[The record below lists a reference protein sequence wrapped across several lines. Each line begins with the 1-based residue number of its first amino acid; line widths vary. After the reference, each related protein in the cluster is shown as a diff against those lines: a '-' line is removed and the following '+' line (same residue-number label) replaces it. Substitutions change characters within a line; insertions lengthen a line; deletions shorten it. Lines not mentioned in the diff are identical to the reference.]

1 MLTRQEKLLELY
13 KELGRET
20 RQLNM
25 ETYATNRL
33 MLPAL
38 VIGLLVLYGEVE
50 QFLGVKIENAVA
62 VHKLI
67 WFGCF
72 VISFMW
78 IFNMSR
84 VAQLSR
90 WNRETAHAYESE
102 LGLIANRRLF
112 ALDNTFSPLLLRHSN
127 LRFFGFGI
135 YLFLLLLSFPWREI
149 ICWHLDLEI
158 IHCVVL
164 LLAFILSAIATRLV
178 WWGYVGRSRNA
189 KLKQCSYCKGLTA
202 EPAKKTGDKCRHCG
216 RHGDFNLLNYRTGY
230 SFKRK

>member
-38 VIGLLVLYGEVE
+38 VIGLLVLHGEVE
-50 QFLGVKIENAVA
+50 SFLGITFKNPDA
-62 VHKLI
+62 VHLLI

-84 VAQLSR
+84 VAQLGR
-90 WNRETAHAYESE
+90 WNRKTAHKCESD
-102 LGLIANRRLF
+102 LGLIGNRKIV
-112 ALDNTFSPLLLRHSN
+112 ALDKVFVHQWLRHSN

-135 YLFLLLLSFPWREI
+135 YLFLLLLSFPLKQI
-149 ICWHLDLEI
+149 ICWYADNLDCSI
-158 IHCVVL
+158 IYWLAL
-164 LLAFILSAIATRLV
+164 LLTVYAASLLV
-178 WWGYVGRSRNA
+178 CIVSYRIYWYYVKRPQDA
-189 KLKQCSYCKGLTA
+189 KLKQCSYCKELTA
-202 EPAKKTGDKCRHCG
+202 PAGKTIVKCSHCG
-216 RHGDFNLLNYRTGY
+216 RHGDFYLLKYQ
-230 SFKRK
+230 

>member
-38 VIGLLVLYGEVE
+38 VIGLLVLHGEVE
-50 QFLGVKIENAVA
+50 SFLGITFKNPDAA
-62 VHKLI
+62 HLLI

-84 VAQLSR
+84 VAQLGR
-90 WNRETAHAYESE
+90 WNRETAHKCESD
-102 LGLIANRRLF
+102 LGLIGNRKIV
-112 ALDNTFSPLLLRHSN
+112 ALDKVFVPQWLRHSN
-127 LRFFGFGI
+127 LRFFGFGL

-149 ICWHLDLEI
+149 ICWYLDREI
-158 IHCVVL
+158 IHCVAL
-164 LLAFILSAIATRLV
+164 LLAGGVALLLYWF
-178 WWGYVGRSRNA
+178 YVKRPRDA
-189 KLKQCSYCKGLTA
+189 KLKQCSYCKELTA
-202 EPAKKTGDKCRHCG
+202 ERAKRTVVKCSHCG
-216 RHGDFNLLNYRTGY
+216 RHGDFYLLKYQ
-230 SFKRK
+230 